1 MKRILALL
9 KRMELD
15 KSFSKEL
22 ADFQEELLQAGVEAE
37 EAYDYARDFESSLAD
52 EYLLLSGGIYSAI
65 LTALY
70 HLWERD
76 IKDFC
81 KHMLR
86 YYPVAGQKNKIV
98 TEQNI
103 QEYNYDK
110 LKSLLIFWG
119 AEETIFPEVNLLRLI
134 VNTIKHGS
142 GPSAIEL
149 VKSNNKYY
157 RMLALLCD
165 LDLNLL
171 NNSFGEAEILDIDDV
186 KYFGTVLSSFWA
198 ELGKTISI

>member
-1 MKRILALL
+1 
-9 KRMELD
+9 MELD

-22 ADFQEELLQAGVEAE
+22 SDFQKELLQVGGETVEAE
-37 EAYDYARDFESSLAD
+37 EIYDYARDFESSLAD
-52 EYLLLSGGIYSAI
+52 EYLLLSGGIYSAV

-76 IKDFC
+76 IRDLC
-81 KHMLR
+81 RRMLR
-86 YYPVAGQKNKIV
+86 YYPVADQKNKIV
-98 TEQNI
+98 TEQNM

-149 VKSNNKYY
+149 VKSNSKYY

-165 LDLNLL
+165 LDLNYL
-171 NNSFGEAEILDIDDV
+171 NNSFDEAEILDIDDV
-186 KYFGTVLSSFWA
+186 KYFGAVLNSFWA
-198 ELGKTISI
+198 ELGKKISI